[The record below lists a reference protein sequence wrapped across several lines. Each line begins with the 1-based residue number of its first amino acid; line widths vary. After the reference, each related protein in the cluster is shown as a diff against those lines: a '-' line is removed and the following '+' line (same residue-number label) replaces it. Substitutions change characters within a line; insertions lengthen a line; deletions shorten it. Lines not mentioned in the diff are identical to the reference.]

1 MRALFAGLLVAASLA
16 FADIAPFPEKPP
28 PAVEPAPAIV
38 EPAPAVEAA
47 PAPAPAP
54 LHPMGIEKAVG
65 SGVIQGGWE
74 YVYACYALAVIG
86 VLGYGASL
94 FVRRPK
100 EQAS

>member
-1 MRALFAGLLVAASLA
+1 MRTLFAALVVTASLA
-16 FADIAPFPEKPP
+16 FADIAPPEKAPP
-28 PAVEPAPAIV
+28 E
-38 EPAPAVEAA
+38 

-54 LHPMGIEKAVG
+54 QHPMGIEKAGVG

-100 EQAS
+100 EQTS

>member
-16 FADIAPFPEKPP
+16 FADIAPFPEKAPP
-28 PAVEPAPAIV
+28 EPAPAPAVV
-38 EPAPAVEAA
+38 EPA

-54 LHPMGIEKAVG
+54 QHPMGIEKAVG

-100 EQAS
+100 EQVS

>member
-1 MRALFAGLLVAASLA
+1 MRTLFAALVVAASLA
-16 FADIAPFPEKPP
+16 FADIAPPEKAPT
-28 PAVEPAPAIV
+28 EPAPAPAVV
-38 EPAPAVEAA
+38 EPA

-54 LHPMGIEKAVG
+54 QHPMGIEKAVG

-100 EQAS
+100 EQTS

>member
-1 MRALFAGLLVAASLA
+1 MRALFAGLVVAASLA
-16 FADIAPFPEKPP
+16 FANIAPPQMPE
-28 PAVEPAPAIV
+28 PAPAPQPAVVEPAPPVV
-38 EPAPAVEAA
+38 EPAPV
-47 PAPAPAP
+47 PAPAPQ
-54 LHPMGIEKAVG
+54 HPMGIEKAVG

-100 EQAS
+100 ELAS

>member
-1 MRALFAGLLVAASLA
+1 MRTLFAALVVAASLA
-16 FADIAPFPEKPP
+16 FADIAPLPEK
-28 PAVEPAPAIV
+28 ALEPAPAPAAV
-38 EPAPAVEAA
+38 EPA

-54 LHPMGIEKAVG
+54 APQHPMGIEKAVG

>member
-1 MRALFAGLLVAASLA
+1 MKALFAGLVVAASLA
-16 FADIAPFPEKPP
+16 FADIAPPEKAPP
-28 PAVEPAPAIV
+28 EPAVV
-38 EPAPAVEAA
+38 E

-54 LHPMGIEKAVG
+54 QHPMGIEKAVG

>member
-1 MRALFAGLLVAASLA
+1 MRALFAGLVVAASLA
-16 FADIAPFPEKPP
+16 FADIAPPEKAPP
-28 PAVEPAPAIV
+28 EPAPAPAVV
-38 EPAPAVEAA
+38 EPA

-54 LHPMGIEKAVG
+54 QHPMGIEKAVG

>member
-1 MRALFAGLLVAASLA
+1 MRTLFAALVVAGSLA
-16 FADIAPFPEKPP
+16 FANIAPPQMP
-28 PAVEPAPAIV
+28 EPAPAPAVV
-38 EPAPAVEAA
+38 EPAPAVVD
-47 PAPAPAP
+47 PAPAPVPAP
-54 LHPMGIEKAVG
+54 QHPMGIEKAVG

-100 EQAS
+100 EQLS

>member
-1 MRALFAGLLVAASLA
+1 MRTLFAALVVTASLA
-16 FADIAPFPEKPP
+16 FADIAPPEKAPP
-28 PAVEPAPAIV
+28 EPAPAPVVEPAPA
-38 EPAPAVEAA
+38 PQ
-47 PAPAPAP
+47 
-54 LHPMGIEKAVG
+54 HPMGIEKAGVG

-100 EQAS
+100 EQTS

>member
-1 MRALFAGLLVAASLA
+1 MRALFATLVVAASLA
-16 FADIAPFPEKPP
+16 FADIAPLPNSFPDEAARKATDVPP
-28 PAVEPAPAIV
+28 PTPAPQ
-38 EPAPAVEAA
+38 
-47 PAPAPAP
+47 
-54 LHPMGIEKAVG
+54 HPMGIEKAGVG

-100 EQAS
+100 EQTS